1 MRAAEVFV
9 ELLHAR
15 LCLNQHDL
23 DGLREQVFPC
33 DPLFE
38 AGADLADAILAYE
51 QGRLDGEAGGANMV
65 RELALRTAQLAAQV
79 WILSTGGVPL
89 ETEGEDVRGA

>member
-1 MRAAEVFV
+1 VNAADVFA

-15 LCLNQHDL
+15 LCLNQHDM
-23 DGLREQVFPC
+23 DGLRAQVFLC

-51 QGRLDGEAGGANMV
+51 QGRGGANMV

-79 WILSTGGVPL
+79 WLVSTGGLPL
-89 ETEGEDVRGA
+89 ETEGEDVRGDG